1 MPITHASVL
10 LILFRLLFPFNLARL
25 QSSIWNWPLLMYIL
39 ASCVSGLVHGD
50 KNEWGFRDK
59 STPISGIQAFRHQC
73 LAVASFGRRGRDVR
87 RAPSWLPGP
96 YWVQSIEVESG
107 KRNHPHLH
115 LNIKYFH
122 AQLEMSIE
130 NSSSG
135 YSIPDPS
142 LSCLI
147 YLHTHTHTHHG
158 YKTHLIP
165 IPIRVSGPQWVPI
178 PN

>member
-122 AQLEMSIE
+122 AQPKSWTKAWASRAVGISARTGLKFWSV
-130 NSSSG
+130 G
-135 YSIPDPS
+135 RGLLYS
-142 LSCLI
+142 
-147 YLHTHTHTHHG
+147 
-158 YKTHLIP
+158 
-165 IPIRVSGPQWVPI
+165 V
-178 PN
+178 